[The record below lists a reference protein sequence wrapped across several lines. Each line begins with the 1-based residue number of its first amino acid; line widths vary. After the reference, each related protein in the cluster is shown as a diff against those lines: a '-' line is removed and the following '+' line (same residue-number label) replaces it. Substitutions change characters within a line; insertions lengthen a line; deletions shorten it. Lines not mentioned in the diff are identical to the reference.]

1 MKKAFASAQ
10 APAAVGPYSQAIG
23 YGDLVFLSGQ
33 LGLTAEGVL
42 AGEDAS
48 AQARQALV
56 NIRAVLAAAGLEMK
70 DVLKTTVFLTDMN
83 DFAAVNE
90 VYREFFA
97 PPYPARSCVQVAA
110 LPRGARVE
118 IEAIAGRG

>member
-23 YGDLVFLSGQ
+23 CGDLVFLSGQ
-33 LGLTAEGVL
+33 LGLTAKGIL
-42 AGEDAS
+42 AGEDAA
-48 AQARQALV
+48 AQARQALA
-56 NIRAVLAAAGLEMK
+56 NIRAVLAAAGLEM
-70 DVLKTTVFLTDMN
+70 DQVLKTTVFLTDMN

-97 PPYPARSCVQVAA
+97 EPFPARSCVQVAA
-110 LPRGARVE
+110 LPRGAKVE
-118 IEAIAGRG
+118 IEVVAGRG

>member
-1 MKKAFASAQ
+1 MKEAFASPQ

-33 LGLTAEGVL
+33 LGLTAEGAL
-42 AGEDAS
+42 AGEDAAS
-48 AQARQALV
+48 QARQALT

-70 DVLKTTVFLTDMN
+70 DVLKTTVFLTEMN

-97 PPYPARSCVQVAA
+97 EPYPARSCVQVAA
-110 LPRGARVE
+110 LPKGAKVE
-118 IEAIAGRG
+118 IEALAGRG

>member
-1 MKKAFASAQ
+1 MKKAFTSAQ

-33 LGLTAEGVL
+33 LGLTAEGTL
-42 AGEDAS
+42 AGEDAA
-48 AQARQALV
+48 AQARQALA
-56 NIRAVLAAAGLEMK
+56 NIRALLAAAGLEMK
-70 DVLKTTVFLTDMN
+70 HILKTTVFLTDMN

-110 LPRGARVE
+110 LPRGAKVE
-118 IEAIAGRG
+118 IEVVAGRG